1 MNEKYSLS
9 DTYPAVVGVPAVSSS
24 EELAEVA
31 RFRSKG
37 RIPVLSWL
45 HPESLASI
53 TRCSQPLVGVAGKRS
68 AADERMIQ
76 VRHIFIHCNLNFF
89 LNLFCQNI
97 MDANA
102 QSHKIYI
109 FDARP
114 KVNAVA
120 NMAKGGG
127 YENEESYQNA
137 EFAFLDI
144 HNIHVMR
151 ESLRKVEL
159 T

>member
-1 MNEKYSLS
+1 
-9 DTYPAVVGVPAVSSS
+9 
-24 EELAEVA
+24 
-31 RFRSKG
+31 
-37 RIPVLSWL
+37 
-45 HPESLASI
+45 
-53 TRCSQPLVGVAGKRS
+53 
-68 AADERMIQ
+68 
-76 VRHIFIHCNLNFF
+76 
-89 LNLFCQNI
+89 

-151 ESLRKVEL
+151 ESLRKVDWGLRDACRAIQRGSLHERAF
-159 T
+159 